1 MRRIG
6 IVGSDNSHAVAYSRL
21 VNRERIVGDEAQV
34 VAIWGQ
40 DPARTAEVAELGAI
54 PRIVPEVADLL
65 GEVDL
70 VFVVDRHG
78 DLHRDHALPFLEAS
92 IPTYVDKP
100 LAIALDDCRQVI
112 AAARR
117 TGTFLSSMSSLRITP
132 ETAALAARLPDLGD
146 IRAVQLAGP
155 ADPASIYGGLIFYAT
170 HTIEIA
176 LRLLGD
182 DLREVRAHRVGP
194 TIVVDGTWAGD
205 RQATLTLLSAA
216 HYCFHATV
224 FGTDGFLATEIHAGD
239 DGYTEIVRTVLQAVA
254 DDRWPL
260 DEHQLLLPV
269 ATVHAIEA
277 SLAAD
282 GAPVS
287 LASIL
292 GETAS

>member
-6 IVGSDNSHAVAYSRL
+6 IVGSDSSHAVAYSRL

-40 DPARTAEVAELGAI
+40 EPERTAEVAALGAI
-54 PRIVPEVADLL
+54 PQIVPSLTDLI
-65 GEVDL
+65 GQVDL

-78 DLHRDHALPFLEAS
+78 DLHPEHALPFLEAG

-100 LAIALDDCRQVI
+100 LAIELDDCRRLIDTAQ
-112 AAARR
+112 R
-117 TGTFLSSMSSLRITP
+117 TGTFLTSLSSLRITP
-132 ETAALAARLPDLGD
+132 ETSALASELPRLGE

-155 ADPASIYGGLIFYAT
+155 ADPTSIYGGLIFYAT

-182 DLREVRAHRVGP
+182 DLQDIRARQVGS
-194 TIVVDGTWAGD
+194 TIVVDGTWAGE
-205 RQATLTLLSAA
+205 RQATLTLLSNA
-216 HYCFHATV
+216 HYVFHAAIY
-224 FGTDGFLATEIHAGD
+224 GTEGFVAAEIHAAD
-239 DGYTEIVRTVLQAVA
+239 DGYTEIVRTVLDANESG
-254 DDRWPL
+254 RWPL
-260 DEHQLLLPV
+260 DPRQLLMPI
-269 ATVHAIEA
+269 AAVHAIEA

-282 GAPVS
+282 GAPIS

-292 GETAS
+292 ARA